1 MASNA
6 KNLAELLNTDTTV
19 AVADVADG
27 SITTAKL
34 AADAV
39 TTAKIAD
46 DAVSS
51 AKLFATNLGR
61 RNVIINGA
69 MQVAQRGTSATGRGA
84 SSNFLVD
91 RFRANHNGNSAGRY
105 TVSQVS
111 DVHDGFTTA
120 LKYDC
125 TTADTSIGSSERF
138 FIEYPMEGQDLQQFR
153 KGSSDAKDFV
163 VSFYAKA
170 NGNFTYVVGFYDADN
185 NRTVSRT
192 FAVTSSWQRFTINF
206 GADTSGAF
214 GNDNA
219 LSLQLRW
226 YLHAGSGY
234 TSASLQTSWNA
245 VNNAAT
251 AGGMTSSFFSS
262 TDNTFFLTGVQLEVG
277 DKSDGTSVA
286 TDFEHRSFAEEFALC
301 ERYFFTTYNY
311 GATIGAAS
319 SASYLGRF
327 LDDTQGYGSLQVP
340 TVAMRASPTRV
351 IYNPST
357 GTTGQART
365 DTTNVAA
372 AITATD
378 VKGGGWIYVN
388 NSSVGKSVS
397 LKAHITMDAEL

>member
-1 MASNA
+1 MPLS
-6 KNLAELLNTDTTV
+6 
-19 AVADVADG
+19 
-27 SITTAKL
+27 
-34 AADAV
+34 
-39 TTAKIAD
+39 KIQIVD
-46 DAVSS
+46 NQVIP
-51 AKLFATNLGR
+51 NLGR
-61 RNVIINGA
+61 RNVVINGA

-111 DVHDGFTTA
+111 DVHDGFTNA

-251 AGGMTSSFFSS
+251 AGGMTSSFYSS

-277 DKSDGTSVA
+277 DKGDGTSVA
-286 TDFEHRSFAEEFALC
+286 TEFEHRSFAEELTLC
-301 ERYFFTTYNY
+301 ERYFYTTYPY
-311 GATIGAAS
+311 GGTIGATS
-319 SASYLGRF
+319 SSSYLGRF
-327 LDDTQGYGSLQVP
+327 LDGAHSWGSIQVP
-340 TVAMRASPTRV
+340 SVNMRSSSTRV
-351 IYNPST
+351 IYNPHT
-357 GTTGQART
+357 GTAGQVRSDSNNHSAS
-365 DTTNVAA
+365 
-372 AITATD
+372 ITATD
-378 VKGGGWIYVN
+378 IKGGGWIYAQ
-388 NSSVGKSVS
+388 NSSIGTSVS
-397 LKAHITMDAEL
+397 IKAHLTMDAEL